1 MWPRNPT
8 NNFICAERT
17 ADDMLKEANEL
28 QGQDKEAIK
37 RMKKTIAETEEVS
50 GHRRK
55 QHKK

>member
-1 MWPRNPT
+1 
-8 NNFICAERT
+8 
-17 ADDMLKEANEL
+17 MLKEANEL

-55 QHKK
+55 QHKR

>member
-1 MWPRNPT
+1 
-8 NNFICAERT
+8 
-17 ADDMLKEANEL
+17 MLKEANEL

-50 GHRRK
+50 GHRHK